1 MGSSEADDKTER
13 DWFKVSGRKNI
24 MLDILQ
30 FLRRRRGVGHKAQV
44 ETELR
49 QEKGSFNNR
58 RQICMLRS

>member
-13 DWFKVSGRKNI
+13 DWFKVSGRKNS

-30 FLRRRRGVGHKAQV
+30 FLRRWRGVGHKAQV